1 MSLLESIILG
11 IVQGI
16 TEFLPISSSGH
27 LAFFKQAMKVK
38 IENPLFYDVSLHIG
52 TIFSVLFVLRKEIL
66 DYIKKKEMLLGIIVS
81 FILTVPVALVFENF
95 AERVE
100 ESLILLSFSFFVGAL
115 ILFSSRFLRLNL
127 KNHFI
132 KYALIGIMQG
142 VSAIPGISRSGT
154 TISTAFVVGFT
165 PQEAFSFSFVLSIP
179 TILSAISYKLMKVL
193 LGKEAF
199 SGVEFSHLFFGI
211 LTSFVFG
218 VISLYILRKI
228 VINYKLLTF
237 GIYMLFMSVICAIW
251 KFIL

>member
-1 MSLLESIILG
+1 MNLIESIILG

-27 LAFFKQAMKVK
+27 LAFFKQAMKVE

-52 TIFSVLFVLRKEIL
+52 TTLSILFVLRKDIL
-66 DYIKKKEMLLGIIVS
+66 DYIRKREMLFGIIVS
-81 FILTVPVALVFENF
+81 FIFTVPVALVFENF
-95 AERVE
+95 AKKVE
-100 ESLILLSFSFFVGAL
+100 ESLILLSFSFFAGAL

-127 KNHFI
+127 KNQLL

-142 VSAIPGISRSGT
+142 VSATPGISRSGT

-165 PQEAFSFSFVLSIP
+165 PQEAFSFSFILSVP
-179 TILSAISYKLMKVL
+179 TILSAISYELMKVI
-193 LGKEAF
+193 LGKETAP
-199 SGVEFSHLFFGI
+199 SVEFSYLFFGI

-228 VINYKLLTF
+228 VINYKLWVF
-237 GIYMLFMSVICAIW
+237 GIYMLFMSVISIVW
-251 KFIL
+251 EFIL

>member
-211 LTSFVFG
+211 ITSFVFG

-228 VINYKLLTF
+228 VINYKLWTF

>member
-52 TIFSVLFVLRKEIL
+52 TTLSILFVLRKDIL
-66 DYIKKKEMLLGIIVS
+66 DYIRKREMLLGIIVS
-81 FILTVPVALVFENF
+81 FIFTVPVALVFENF
-95 AERVE
+95 AEKVE

-115 ILFSSRFLRLNL
+115 ILFSSRFLRLNFKNQLL
-127 KNHFI
+127 K
-132 KYALIGIMQG
+132 YVLIGIMQG
-142 VSAIPGISRSGT
+142 VSATPGISRSGT
-154 TISTAFVVGFT
+154 TISAAFVVGFN
-165 PQEAFSFSFVLSIP
+165 PQEAFSFSFILSIP

-193 LGKEAF
+193 LGKETAP
-199 SGVEFSHLFFGI
+199 SVELSHLFFGI

-218 VISLYILRKI
+218 VISLYILRRI
-228 VINYKLLTF
+228 IMNYKLWVF
-237 GIYMLFMSVICAIW
+237 GIYMLFISCLCVVW
-251 KFIL
+251 KFAI

>member
-1 MSLLESIILG
+1 MNLLESIILG

-52 TIFSVLFVLRKEIL
+52 TTLSILFVLRKDIL
-66 DYIKKKEMLLGIIVS
+66 DYIRKREMLLGIIVS
-81 FILTVPVALVFENF
+81 FIFTVPVALVFENF
-95 AERVE
+95 AEKVE
-100 ESLILLSFSFFVGAL
+100 ENLILLSFSFFAGAL

-127 KNHFI
+127 KNQLL

-142 VSAIPGISRSGT
+142 VSATPGISRSGT

-165 PQEAFSFSFVLSIP
+165 PQEAFSFSFILSVP
-179 TILSAISYKLMKVL
+179 TTLSAISYKLTKVL
-193 LGKEAF
+193 LGKETAP
-199 SGVEFSHLFFGI
+199 SVEFSYLFFGI

-228 VINYKLLTF
+228 VINYKLWVF
-237 GIYMLFMSVICAIW
+237 GIYMLFMSVISIVW

>member
-142 VSAIPGISRSGT
+142 VSAIPGISRSGA
-154 TISTAFVVGFT
+154 TISTAFLVGFT

-211 LTSFVFG
+211 ITSFVFG

-228 VINYKLLTF
+228 VINYKLWTF

>member
-1 MSLLESIILG
+1 MNLIESIILG

-27 LAFFKQAMKVK
+27 LAFFKQAMKVE

-52 TIFSVLFVLRKEIL
+52 TTLSILFVLRKDIL
-66 DYIKKKEMLLGIIVS
+66 DYIREREMLLGIIVS
-81 FILTVPVALVFENF
+81 FIFTVPVALVFENF
-95 AERVE
+95 AEKVE
-100 ESLILLSFSFFVGAL
+100 ENLILLSFSFFAGAL

-127 KNHFI
+127 KNQLL

-142 VSAIPGISRSGT
+142 VSATPGISRSGT

-165 PQEAFSFSFVLSIP
+165 PQEAFSFSFILSVP
-179 TILSAISYKLMKVL
+179 TILSAISYELMKVI
-193 LGKEAF
+193 LGKETAP
-199 SGVEFSHLFFGI
+199 SVEFSYLFFGI

-228 VINYKLLTF
+228 VINYKLWVF
-237 GIYMLFMSVICAIW
+237 GIYMLFMSVISIVW
-251 KFIL
+251 EFIL

>member
-1 MSLLESIILG
+1 MNLIESIILG

-27 LAFFKQAMKVK
+27 LAFFKQAMKVE

-52 TIFSVLFVLRKEIL
+52 TTLSVLFVLRKDIL
-66 DYIKKKEMLLGIIVS
+66 DYIRKREMLLGIIVS
-81 FILTVPVALVFENF
+81 FIFTVPVALVFENF
-95 AERVE
+95 AKKVE

-115 ILFSSRFLRLNL
+115 ILFSSRFLRLNF
-127 KNHFI
+127 KNQLL

-142 VSAIPGISRSGT
+142 VSATPGISRSGT
-154 TISTAFVVGFT
+154 TISAAFVVGFT
-165 PQEAFSFSFVLSIP
+165 SQQAFSFSFILSIP
-179 TILSAISYKLMKVL
+179 TILSAISYELMKVI
-193 LGKEAF
+193 LGKETAP
-199 SGVEFSHLFFGI
+199 SVEFSYLFFGI

-228 VINYKLLTF
+228 VINYKLWVF
-237 GIYMLFMSVICAIW
+237 GIYMLFMSVISIVW

>member
-1 MSLLESIILG
+1 MNLIESIILG

-27 LAFFKQAMKVK
+27 LAFFKQAMKVE

-52 TIFSVLFVLRKEIL
+52 TTLSILFVLRKDIL
-66 DYIKKKEMLLGIIVS
+66 DYIRKREMLLGIIVS
-81 FILTVPVALVFENF
+81 FIFTVPVALVFENF
-95 AERVE
+95 AEKVE
-100 ESLILLSFSFFVGAL
+100 ENLILLSFSFFAGAL

-127 KNHFI
+127 KNQLI

-142 VSAIPGISRSGT
+142 FSATPGISRSGT

-165 PQEAFSFSFVLSIP
+165 PQEAFSFSFILSVP
-179 TILSAISYKLMKVL
+179 TILSAISYELMKVI
-193 LGKEAF
+193 LGKETAP
-199 SGVEFSHLFFGI
+199 SVEFSYLFFGI

-228 VINYKLLTF
+228 VINYKLWVF
-237 GIYMLFMSVICAIW
+237 GIYMLFMSVISIVW
-251 KFIL
+251 EFIL

>member
-1 MSLLESIILG
+1 MNLLESIILG

-52 TIFSVLFVLRKEIL
+52 TTLSVLFVLRKDIL
-66 DYIKKKEMLLGIIVS
+66 DYIRKREMLLGIIVS
-81 FILTVPVALVFENF
+81 FIFTVPVALVFENF
-95 AERVE
+95 AEKVE

-115 ILFSSRFLRLNL
+115 ILFSSRFLRLNF
-127 KNHFI
+127 KNQLL

-142 VSAIPGISRSGT
+142 VSATPGISRSGT
-154 TISTAFVVGFT
+154 TISAAFVVGFT
-165 PQEAFSFSFVLSIP
+165 SQQAFSFSFILSIP
-179 TILSAISYKLMKVL
+179 TILSAISYELMKVI
-193 LGKEAF
+193 LGKETAP
-199 SGVEFSHLFFGI
+199 SVEFSYLFFGI

-228 VINYKLLTF
+228 VINYKLWVF
-237 GIYMLFMSVICAIW
+237 GIYMLFMSVISIVW

>member
-1 MSLLESIILG
+1 MNLIESIILG

-27 LAFFKQAMKVK
+27 LAFFKQAMKVE

-52 TIFSVLFVLRKEIL
+52 TTLSILFVLRKDIL
-66 DYIKKKEMLLGIIVS
+66 DYIRKREMLLGIIVS
-81 FILTVPVALVFENF
+81 FIFTIPVALVFENF
-95 AERVE
+95 AKKVE
-100 ESLILLSFSFFVGAL
+100 ESLILLSFSFFAGAL

-127 KNHFI
+127 KNQLI

-142 VSAIPGISRSGT
+142 VSATPGISRSGT

-165 PQEAFSFSFVLSIP
+165 PQEAFSFSFILSVP
-179 TILSAISYKLMKVL
+179 TILSAISYELMKVI
-193 LGKEAF
+193 LGKETAP
-199 SGVEFSHLFFGI
+199 SVEFSYLFFGI

-228 VINYKLLTF
+228 VINYKLWIF
-237 GIYMLFMSVICAIW
+237 GIYMLFMSVISIVW
-251 KFIL
+251 EFIL

>member
-1 MSLLESIILG
+1 MNLIESIILG

-52 TIFSVLFVLRKEIL
+52 TTLSVIFVLRKDIL
-66 DYIKKKEMLLGIIVS
+66 DYIRKREMLLGIIVS
-81 FILTVPVALVFENF
+81 FIFTVPVALFFENF
-95 AERVE
+95 AEKVE
-100 ESLILLSFSFFVGAL
+100 ENLILLSFSFFAGAL

-127 KNHFI
+127 KNQFI

-142 VSAIPGISRSGT
+142 VSATPGISRSGT

-165 PQEAFSFSFVLSIP
+165 PQESFSFSFILSIP
-179 TILSAISYKLMKVL
+179 TILSAISYELMKVI
-193 LGKEAF
+193 LGKEIV

-228 VINYKLLTF
+228 VINYKLWVF
-237 GIYMLFMSVICAIW
+237 GIYMLFMSCLCVVW
-251 KFIL
+251 KFAI

>member
-100 ESLILLSFSFFVGAL
+100 ESLILLSFSFFVGSL

-179 TILSAISYKLMKVL
+179 TTLSAISYKLMKVL
-193 LGKEAF
+193 LGKEAL
-199 SGVEFSHLFFGI
+199 SGVEFSHLFFGVI
-211 LTSFVFG
+211 TSFVFG

-228 VINYKLLTF
+228 VINYKLWTF
-237 GIYMLFMSVICAIW
+237 GVYMLFMSVICTIL

>member
-193 LGKEAF
+193 LGKEAL

>member
-100 ESLILLSFSFFVGAL
+100 ESLILLSFSFFVGSL

-179 TILSAISYKLMKVL
+179 TTLSAISYKLMKVL

-211 LTSFVFG
+211 ITSFVFG

-228 VINYKLLTF
+228 VINYKLWTF
-237 GIYMLFMSVICAIW
+237 GVYMLFMSVICTIL

>member
-100 ESLILLSFSFFVGAL
+100 ESLILLSFSFFVGSL

-179 TILSAISYKLMKVL
+179 TTLSAISYKLMKVL

-211 LTSFVFG
+211 ITSFVFG

-228 VINYKLLTF
+228 VISYKLWVF
-237 GIYMLFMSVICAIW
+237 GVYMLFMFFICTIL

>member
-1 MSLLESIILG
+1 MNLLESIILG

-27 LAFFKQAMKVK
+27 LAFFKQAMKVE

-52 TIFSVLFVLRKEIL
+52 TTLSILFVLRKDIL
-66 DYIKKKEMLLGIIVS
+66 DYIRKREMLLGIIVS
-81 FILTVPVALVFENF
+81 FIFTVPVALVFENF
-95 AERVE
+95 AKKVE
-100 ESLILLSFSFFVGAL
+100 ESLILLSFSFFAGAL

-127 KNHFI
+127 KNQLL

-142 VSAIPGISRSGT
+142 VSATPGISRSGT

-165 PQEAFSFSFVLSIP
+165 PQEAFSFSFILSVP
-179 TILSAISYKLMKVL
+179 TILSAISYELMKVI
-193 LGKEAF
+193 LGKETAP
-199 SGVEFSHLFFGI
+199 SVEFSYLFFGI

-228 VINYKLLTF
+228 VINYKLWVF
-237 GIYMLFMSVICAIW
+237 GIYMLFMSVISIVW
-251 KFIL
+251 EFIL

>member
-1 MSLLESIILG
+1 MNLIESIILG
-11 IVQGI
+11 ILQGI

-27 LAFFKQAMKVK
+27 LAFFKQAMKVE

-52 TIFSVLFVLRKEIL
+52 TTLSVLFVLRKDIL
-66 DYIKKKEMLLGIIVS
+66 DYIRKREMLLGIIVS
-81 FILTVPVALVFENF
+81 FLFTVPVALVFENF
-95 AERVE
+95 AEKVE
-100 ESLILLSFSFFVGAL
+100 ENLILLSFSFFVGAL
-115 ILFSSRFLRLNL
+115 ILFSSKFLRLNF
-127 KNHFI
+127 KNQLL

-142 VSAIPGISRSGT
+142 VSATPGISRSGT

-165 PQEAFSFSFVLSIP
+165 PQEAFSFSFILSVP

-193 LGKEAF
+193 LGKEIV
-199 SGVEFSHLFFGI
+199 SSVEFSHLFFGI

-228 VINYKLLTF
+228 VINYKLWVF
-237 GIYMLFMSVICAIW
+237 GIYMLFMSVISIVW

>member
-228 VINYKLLTF
+228 VINYKLWTF